1 MIIALTLT
9 LINVHTVHSNGH
21 RELAMARERV
31 ATLRALTPL
40 TMSNMRPKSLDL
52 LFEKSSK
59 TLGFFVYISAVF
71 VVSIH

>member
-52 LFEKSSK
+52 LFEKNLQVQK
-59 TLGFFVYISAVF
+59 HLVF
-71 VVSIH
+71 LCIFLLSL